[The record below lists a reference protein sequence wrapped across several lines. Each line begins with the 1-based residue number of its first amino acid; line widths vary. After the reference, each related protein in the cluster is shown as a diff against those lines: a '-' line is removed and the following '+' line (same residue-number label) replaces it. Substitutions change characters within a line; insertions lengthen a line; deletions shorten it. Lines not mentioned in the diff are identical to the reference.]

1 MSIGKNTR
9 KPVAAARAT
18 PKTMDN
24 AKSDMESAY
33 NETQRSLD
41 VCLNRLGSKLE
52 ARAAKTALGGK
63 ADLPGLILNQG
74 LWQEGATFSLEDTF
88 RTANVDKWSARRV
101 MIMVMGKRSPHEA
114 TAEE

>member
-24 AKSDMESAY
+24 AKSDMEAAY

-41 VCLNRLGSKLE
+41 VRLNRLGSKLK

-74 LWQEGATFSLEDTF
+74 LWQEATFSLEDTF

-101 MIMVMGKRSPHEA
+101 MIMVMGKRDPHEA
-114 TAEE
+114 TAE